1 MWSGRKAAA
10 GGIMKKTKIICTM
23 GPRTMDKIILKE
35 LIAGG
40 MNVARFNFSHG
51 SYEEHA
57 ERIALVR
64 QVSEQLGIP
73 VALMLDTKG
82 PEIRTG
88 LLKDG
93 KKVSLEQGKEF
104 TLYTEEREGDETGCS
119 ITYQQLVYDVRKGD
133 TILIDDGLIGLEVQR
148 VSTDKI
154 ECIIKN
160 GGELGE
166 RKGVNVP
173 NVKIHL
179 PGVTQK
185 DREDILFGIEQGVD
199 YIAASFVRNSD
210 CIMDIREI
218 LEDNHGRD
226 IGIIAKIENAEGVE
240 NIDEILDAADG
251 IMVARGD
258 LGVEIPADQV
268 PHIQKKIINK
278 CNRKCKPV
286 VTATQMLDS
295 MIRNPRPTRAEAG
308 DVANA
313 IYDGSDA
320 IMLSG
325 ETAMGKYPVEAV
337 RMMAKIAETTEAHLD
352 YSNLQKLNKKQRK
365 KDISMAVGFASVST
379 AEILKAS
386 CLVVPTMTG
395 YTARMISSLRPKTP
409 IYAISPSEQAVRRM
423 QLYWGVYAMPGE
435 TEDSTRHMITNS
447 MKIILRR
454 KLIKKGELAVFTAG
468 DPATNMV
475 SGRGRS
481 TNVMQVVEAK

>member
-10 GGIMKKTKIICTM
+10 GGIMKKTKSICTM

-148 VSTDKI
+148 VSADKI

-268 PHIQKKIINK
+268 PHIQKKIIHK

>member
-148 VSTDKI
+148 VSADKI

-226 IGIIAKIENAEGVE
+226 IGIIAKIENAEGVD

-268 PHIQKKIINK
+268 PHIQKKIIHK

>member
-10 GGIMKKTKIICTM
+10 GGIMKKTKIICTL

-148 VSTDKI
+148 VSADKI

>member
-1 MWSGRKAAA
+1 
-10 GGIMKKTKIICTM
+10 M

-148 VSTDKI
+148 VSADKM

>member
-1 MWSGRKAAA
+1 
-10 GGIMKKTKIICTM
+10 M

-148 VSTDKI
+148 VSADKI

-268 PHIQKKIINK
+268 PHIQKKIIHK

-481 TNVMQVVEAK
+481 TNVMQVVEVK

>member
-51 SYEEHA
+51 SHEEHA

-148 VSTDKI
+148 VSADKI

-185 DREDILFGIEQGVD
+185 DREDILFGIKQGVD

-268 PHIQKKIINK
+268 PHIQKKIIHK

>member
-1 MWSGRKAAA
+1 
-10 GGIMKKTKIICTM
+10 MKKTKIICTM

-119 ITYQQLVYDVRKGD
+119 ITYQQLVYDVRKDD

-148 VSTDKI
+148 VSADKI

-268 PHIQKKIINK
+268 PHIQKKIIHK

>member
-1 MWSGRKAAA
+1 
-10 GGIMKKTKIICTM
+10 M

-73 VALMLDTKG
+73 VALVLDTKG

-148 VSTDKI
+148 VSADKI

-268 PHIQKKIINK
+268 PHIQKKIIHK

-295 MIRNPRPTRAEAG
+295 MIRNPRPTRAETG

>member
-1 MWSGRKAAA
+1 
-10 GGIMKKTKIICTM
+10 MKKTKIICTM

-73 VALMLDTKG
+73 VALVLDTKG

-148 VSTDKI
+148 VSADKI

-268 PHIQKKIINK
+268 PHIQKKIIHK

-409 IYAISPSEQAVRRM
+409 LYAISPSEQAVRRM

>member
-1 MWSGRKAAA
+1 
-10 GGIMKKTKIICTM
+10 M

-148 VSTDKI
+148 VSADKI

-268 PHIQKKIINK
+268 PHIQKKIIHK

-325 ETAMGKYPVEAV
+325 ETAMGKYPVEAI

-481 TNVMQVVEAK
+481 TNVMQVGEAK

>member
-1 MWSGRKAAA
+1 
-10 GGIMKKTKIICTM
+10 M

-148 VSTDKI
+148 VSADKI

-268 PHIQKKIINK
+268 PHIQKKIIHK

-325 ETAMGKYPVEAV
+325 ETAMGKYPLEAV

-386 CLVVPTMTG
+386 CLVVPTG

>member
-1 MWSGRKAAA
+1 
-10 GGIMKKTKIICTM
+10 MKKTKIICTM

-133 TILIDDGLIGLEVQR
+133 TILIDDGLMGLYVQV
-148 VSTDKI
+148 VSADNFVCLLKH
-154 ECIIKN
+154 

>member
-1 MWSGRKAAA
+1 
-10 GGIMKKTKIICTM
+10 MKKTKIICTM

-148 VSTDKI
+148 VSADKI

-268 PHIQKKIINK
+268 PHIQKKIIHK

-468 DPATNMV
+468 DPATTMV

>member
-148 VSTDKI
+148 VSADKI

-268 PHIQKKIINK
+268 PHIQKKIIHK

-325 ETAMGKYPVEAV
+325 ETAMGKYPVEAI

>member
-133 TILIDDGLIGLEVQR
+133 TILFDDGLIGLEVQR
-148 VSTDKI
+148 VSADKI

-268 PHIQKKIINK
+268 PHIQKKIIHK

>member
-1 MWSGRKAAA
+1 
-10 GGIMKKTKIICTM
+10 MKKTKIICTM

-73 VALMLDTKG
+73 VALVLDTKG

-148 VSTDKI
+148 VSADKI

-268 PHIQKKIINK
+268 PHIQKKIIHK

-295 MIRNPRPTRAEAG
+295 MIRNPRPTRAAAG

>member
-1 MWSGRKAAA
+1 
-10 GGIMKKTKIICTM
+10 M

-148 VSTDKI
+148 VSADKI

-240 NIDEILDAADG
+240 NIDEILEAADG

-268 PHIQKKIINK
+268 PHIQKKIIHK

>member
-148 VSTDKI
+148 VSADKI

-268 PHIQKKIINK
+268 PHIQKKIIHK

-395 YTARMISSLRPKTP
+395 YPARMISSLRPKTP

>member
-148 VSTDKI
+148 VSADKI

-258 LGVEIPADQV
+258 MGVEIPAEKV

>member
-1 MWSGRKAAA
+1 
-10 GGIMKKTKIICTM
+10 MKKTKIICTM

-35 LIAGG
+35 LIVGG

-148 VSTDKI
+148 VSADKI

>member
-1 MWSGRKAAA
+1 
-10 GGIMKKTKIICTM
+10 MKKTKIICTM

-148 VSTDKI
+148 VSADKI

-166 RKGVNVP
+166 RKVVNVP

-268 PHIQKKIINK
+268 PHIQKKIIHK